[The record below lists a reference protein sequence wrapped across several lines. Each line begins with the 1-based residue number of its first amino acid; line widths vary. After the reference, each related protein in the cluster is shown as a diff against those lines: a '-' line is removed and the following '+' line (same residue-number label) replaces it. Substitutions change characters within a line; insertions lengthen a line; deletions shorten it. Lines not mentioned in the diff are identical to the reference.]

1 MSLDLTSLRNAVRS
15 FDKSLKHL
23 SGLSEDDDFFETMR
37 AGVIQNFEFTFEL
50 CRKFMRRWLENN
62 PGLLGSD
69 IITNKV
75 IFRLSAQEKLIDN
88 PVEWFRFQEARNIS
102 SHTYDEEKAEKVLK
116 VAIEFLPSTKQFLS
130 NLERAND

>member
-1 MSLDLTSLRNAVRS
+1 MI
-15 FDKSLKHL
+15 
-23 SGLSEDDDFFETMR
+23 FFETMR

-116 VAIEFLPSTKQFLS
+116 VAIEFLPSAKQFLS